1 MIGFRINTN
10 WVRCKT
16 PDADDFAGVSASHIS
31 DSMHR
36 RGGGDSRLR
45 PFHRSGALIG
55 AALTVKTRA
64 GDNLMIHKAVQMA
77 APGDVIVID
86 GSGDTS
92 RALIGDLLVTAAQA
106 RGIAG
111 FVIDG
116 AVRDSDTLLEMNLPV
131 FAVAA
136 NHVGPYKQGPG
147 EIGFPVTVGGMVV
160 HPGDLIYADH
170 DGVVCVPCNDVE
182 TVMAAARRK
191 RDAEAEQREGERAGT
206 IDKSWID
213 RQLAD
218 LGCTFV

>member
-1 MIGFRINTN
+1 MIGLRVNTQ
-10 WVRCKT
+10 WVRCTLPEEK
-16 PDADDFAGVSASHIS
+16 DIAGVSASHVS

-36 RGGGDSRLR
+36 RSGGDSRLR
-45 PFHRSGALIG
+45 PFHRSGVLMG
-55 AALTVKTRA
+55 PALTVKTRA

-106 RGIAG
+106 RGVAG

-116 AVRDSDTLLEMNLPV
+116 AVRDSDTLLEMNFPV

-147 EIGFPVTVGGMVV
+147 EIGFPIAVAGMVV
-160 HPGDLIYADH
+160 QPGDLVYADH
-170 DGVVCVPCNDVE
+170 DGVVCVPRADMEAVI
-182 TVMAAARRK
+182 AAARRK
-191 RDAEAEQREGERAGT
+191 RDAEAVQREGERAGT